1 MPISI
6 FMTKE
11 LIGACHEL
19 IPKLNETHNLEA
31 HLILCYM
38 QKSYLMFFLEDYVA
52 M

>member
-6 FMTKE
+6 FTTTE

-19 IPKLNETHNLEA
+19 ILELNENTA
-31 HLILCYM
+31 IWYM
-38 QKSYLMFFLEDYVA
+38 QKSYLMFFLETYVA